1 MTNLADQTSE
11 SSPAAARWR
20 VVGRL
25 DPRSLGGGRSLALNI
40 VQWPAR
46 IANSY
51 VEGSSWAERI
61 CLEWQMGESALVTR
75 SFDRGLAVGLD
86 IATLQMWFLEKCRR
100 VPHTF
105 DPDGR
110 SPAEAEAWILVEL
123 LHRAVEPTRF
133 SKALPYA
140 SPDLITG
147 DDERYS
153 PGYCTAELSEL
164 SAWYHDAAL
173 SFRAY
178 AEESGAAAPLV
189 VCNPQDLNLSCQ
201 LELSS
206 GQASRRVIEL
216 GFSSGGLAIDEPFFY
231 VKATEGRCGAS
242 AVMRATAI
250 AVAPAPR
257 ARLASFLSDAI
268 SELLKSTASRGC

>member
-1 MTNLADQTSE
+1 MTNLPDQTSR
-11 SSPAAARWR
+11 SGPAAARWR
-20 VVGRL
+20 AVGHL
-25 DPRSLGGGRSLALNI
+25 DPRLLGKGRSLALNI

-61 CLEWQMGESALVTR
+61 CLEWQMAESVLVTR
-75 SFDRGLAVGLD
+75 SFDRGIAVGLD
-86 IATLQMWFLEKCRR
+86 IATLQMWFFEKCRR

-133 SKALPYA
+133 SKELPYA
-140 SPDLITG
+140 GPDLITG

-153 PGYCTAELSEL
+153 PGSCAAELSEL
-164 SAWYHDAAL
+164 SAWYHDAAF

-178 AEESGAAAPLV
+178 AEAGGAAAPLV

-206 GQASRRVIEL
+206 GQASRRAIEL
-216 GFSSGGLAIDEPFFY
+216 GFSLGGLAIDEPYFY
-231 VKATEGRCGAS
+231 VKATEGSCGAS
-242 AVMRATAI
+242 AVMRATTI
-250 AVAPAPR
+250 ATAPAPR
-257 ARLASFLSDAI
+257 PRLASFLSDAI
-268 SELLKSTASRGC
+268 SELLKSTS

>member
-1 MTNLADQTSE
+1 MTNLADQTNE
-11 SSPAAARWR
+11 SCPAPARWR
-20 VVGRL
+20 AVGRL
-25 DPRSLGGGRSLALNI
+25 DPRLLGNGRSLALNI
-40 VQWPAR
+40 VQWQAR

-61 CLEWQMGESALVTR
+61 CLEWGMAESALVTR
-75 SFDRGLAVGLD
+75 SFDRGIAVGLD
-86 IATLQMWFLEKCRR
+86 IATLQMWFLEKCCR

-140 SPDLITG
+140 IPDLITG
-147 DDERYS
+147 DHERYS
-153 PGYCTAELSEL
+153 PGSCTAELSEL
-164 SAWYHDAAL
+164 SAWHHDAVF

-178 AEESGAAAPLV
+178 AEESGAPAPLV

-206 GQASRRVIEL
+206 ERASRRVIEL
-216 GFSSGGLAIDEPFFY
+216 GFSSGGLAIDEPYFY
-231 VKATEGRCGAS
+231 VKATEGSCGAS
-242 AVMRATAI
+242 AAMRATTI
-250 AVAPAPR
+250 AASPAPQL
-257 ARLASFLSDAI
+257 RLASFLGDAI
-268 SELLKSTASRGC
+268 SELLKSTS